1 LKLKEKKKIKNSNID
16 DENNAN
22 FTSFVFC
29 RPFKHATKDEKVFWL
44 MKHKQKSKMNL
55 DNPKAALVLPNN
67 YLIAIERKYINLYQ
81 IEENLGLSLKDFDSN
96 GLGKKFTFTEI
107 KHVNYKGRDYAL
119 IFGN

>member
-1 LKLKEKKKIKNSNID
+1 
-16 DENNAN
+16 
-22 FTSFVFC
+22 
-29 RPFKHATKDEKVFWL
+29 
-44 MKHKQKSKMNL
+44 MNL

-119 IFGN
+119 IFGNQKYQFKAIFLVLVFEVSKGILRFVKRAVLAEK